1 MATSPC
7 ARISV
12 RAVRAQVIVPA
23 NVSMPNA
30 RRCGHLRLR
39 EGCFRTEI
47 NRSRSELMDFCIT
60 AARLNQLAKRE
71 AFSGL
76 AFVSASCKL
85 STPSGLRL
93 GHDMSIVPMSS
104 LARWPNG

>member
-1 MATSPC
+1 MATSPR

-23 NVSMPNA
+23 NVGMPNA

-39 EGCFRTEI
+39 EGCVKTKT
-47 NRSRSELMDFCIT
+47 NRFRSELTGFCIT

-71 AFSGL
+71 ALSGL
-76 AFVSASCKL
+76 AFVSASCKP

-93 GHDMSIVPMSS
+93 GHDKSIFPMSS